1 MWREFREFIARGN
14 VMDLAVAVILGAA
27 LAAVVNSLVRDVL
40 TPAVL
45 APAMEA
51 AGVAQLSELTWN
63 GIAYGSFLASV
74 LAFLV
79 LAFVLFLLV
88 RGYNRF
94 MKRFEAPAAEPVA
107 RSPEQVVL
115 EEIRDLLARRTSM
128 GGPAE
133 RP

>member
-14 VMDLAVAVILGAA
+14 VVDLAVAVVLGAA

-79 LAFVLFLLV
+79 LAFVLFLVV
-88 RGYNRF
+88 RSYNRF
-94 MKRFEAPAAEPVA
+94 TKRFEAPAAEPVP

-115 EEIRDLLARRTSM
+115 EEIRDLLARRTSI

-133 RP
+133 R

>member
-1 MWREFREFIARGN
+1 MWKEFKEFIARGN

-27 LAAVVNSLVRDVL
+27 FAAVVSSFVGDVL

-51 AGVAQLSELTWN
+51 AGVSELSKLTWN

-74 LAFLV
+74 LSFLV
-79 LAFVLFLLV
+79 IAAVLFLVV

-94 MKRFEAPAAEPVA
+94 MGRFREPGVEPVP
-107 RSPEQVVL
+107 RSPEQAVL
-115 EEIRDLLARRTSM
+115 EEIRDLLARRT
-128 GGPAE
+128 AE
-133 RP
+133 QAR